1 MITIAI
7 TMTMIMI
14 MITKEE
20 NSSVKLAPSY

>member
-7 TMTMIMI
+7 TMTITMI